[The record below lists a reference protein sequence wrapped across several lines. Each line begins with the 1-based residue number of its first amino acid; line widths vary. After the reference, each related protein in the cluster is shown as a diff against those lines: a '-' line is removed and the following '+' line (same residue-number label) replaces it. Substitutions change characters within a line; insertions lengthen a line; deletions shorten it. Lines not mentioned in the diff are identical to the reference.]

1 MTLLSVGLGFAT
13 MIIPRVV
20 TFYVCTALLA
30 LFGFKLLYDGWKM
43 KPDEGQE
50 EFEEVSEELRKKE
63 EMVRNGGI
71 KLRSISFKS
80 FLHSSLFNLSLLFSL
95 PSPPPSVSFPSL
107 LLLSPYLFS
116 HLLPPSLTFPPL
128 PSFPSLLTFLQS
140 SSPPLTF
147 TIFHHL
153 LPSLPHST

>member
-50 EFEEVSEELRKKE
+50 EFEEVSEELRKRE
-63 EMVRNGGI
+63 EMVRWGGI
-71 KLRSISFKS
+71 EILVV
-80 FLHSSLFNLSLLFSL
+80 LVLYPFN
-95 PSPPPSVSFPSL
+95 PFPSL
-107 LLLSPYLFS
+107 QSILTPYLPFHLPPLPLFSFTYFPSSPLLLSLPF
-116 HLLPPSLTFPPL
+116 LLS
-128 PSFPSLLTFLQS
+128 
-140 SSPPLTF
+140 
-147 TIFHHL
+147 
-153 LPSLPHST
+153 